1 MQDIV
6 TLKKKSSKR
15 GRKVKNSTYGVT
27 FFIKPVNL
35 LQQNMSPSLMLLSWL
50 NSDKQRIGDL

>member
-6 TLKKKSSKR
+6 TLKKKRRSSKR

-35 LQQNMSPSLMLLSWL
+35 PQQNMSPQPHAPIMAE
-50 NSDKQRIGDL
+50 Q